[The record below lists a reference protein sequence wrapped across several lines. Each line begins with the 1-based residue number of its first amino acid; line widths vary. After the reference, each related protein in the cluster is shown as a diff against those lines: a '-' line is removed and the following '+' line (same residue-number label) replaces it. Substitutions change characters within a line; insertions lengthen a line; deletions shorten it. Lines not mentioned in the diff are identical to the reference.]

1 MAALS
6 SFAKGAARSGAEGS
20 CLPYIDIGTDF
31 RPLSLPRQQALA
43 LRDAIVACHE
53 REGTGSSYRR
63 QRLMD
68 CGNPVSGGAEAW
80 VYKCNLPECPL
91 CYRRRAYRKAAEAAR
106 MDAVLKESG
115 FVSQMLTISMPDTEA
130 EGMAA
135 RYAELAA
142 DCARLYRSKTYL
154 RRIAGAARC
163 IETSIADTGLFHVH
177 IHLLLLFHCGVLPAE
192 IVPLVRRCFPSG
204 EVYASELWRF
214 VCTARFAA
222 YGLKLPQGVT
232 AEEWLSIR
240 QMMQGKMPL
249 TFSGVLRRAR
259 REGDKRRPPKRK
271 CHEQ

>member
-1 MAALS
+1 MVSLS
-6 SFAKGAARSGAEGS
+6 LHGGGAAWDAAEGS
-20 CLPYIDIGTDF
+20 RLPYIDIGTDF

-53 REGTGSSYRR
+53 RKGTGSSYRR

-68 CGNPVSGGAEAW
+68 CGNPVSGGAETW

-115 FVSQMLTISMPDTEA
+115 FNSQMLTITMPDTEA
-130 EGMAA
+130 DGMAA
-135 RYAELAA
+135 RYAELAEG
-142 DCARLYRSKTYL
+142 CSQVYKSKIYA

-163 IETSIADTGLFHVH
+163 IEASIADTGLFHVH
-177 IHLLLLFHCGVLPAE
+177 VHLLLLFRCGVLPAE
-192 IVPLVRRCFPSG
+192 IVPLVMRCFPSG

-222 YGLKLPQGVT
+222 YALKLPEGVT
-232 AEEWLSIR
+232 AKEWLAIR

>member
-68 CGNPVSGGAEAW
+68 CGNPVSGGAETW

-115 FVSQMLTISMPDTEA
+115 FASQMLTISMPDTEA
-130 EGMAA
+130 DGMAA
-135 RYAELAA
+135 RYEELAA
-142 DCARLYRSKTYL
+142 GCARLYRSKTYL

-163 IETSIADTGLFHVH
+163 IETSIADTGAFHLHV
-177 IHLLLLFHCGVLPAE
+177 HLLLLFRYDALPAE

-204 EVYASELWRF
+204 GVYASELWRF

-222 YGLKLPQGVT
+222 YALKLPEGVT
-232 AEEWLSIR
+232 AEEWLTIR
-240 QMMQGKMPL
+240 QMMQGKLPL

-259 REGDKRRPPKRK
+259 REGGKRRSPKGK